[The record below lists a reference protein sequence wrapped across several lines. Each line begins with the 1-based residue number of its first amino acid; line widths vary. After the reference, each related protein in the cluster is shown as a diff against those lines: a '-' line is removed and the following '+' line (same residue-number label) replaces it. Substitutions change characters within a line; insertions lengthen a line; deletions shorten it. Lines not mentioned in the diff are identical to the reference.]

1 MNHFSGVMV
10 EFTSDEKTL
19 LVQYGIKKYEK
30 EETVTEKLKT
40 LLLEKDIQRIIDT
53 LIGTQRV
60 RRIGPE
66 ILQNNESHTELPD
79 LPENLKPI
87 IDDL

>member
-1 MNHFSGVMV
+1 MADISSNDKLV
-10 EFTSDEKTL
+10 
-19 LVQYGIKKYEK
+19 LVQYAIQKYEN
-30 EETVTEKLKT
+30 EAILLEKLKAV
-40 LLLEKDIQRIIDT
+40 LSEKDAQRSIDT

-66 ILQNNESHTELPD
+66 ILQNNTSHTELPD

-87 IDDL
+87 IESL

>member
-1 MNHFSGVMV
+1 MTELSMNDKMI
-10 EFTSDEKTL
+10 L
-19 LVQYGIKKYEK
+19 IQYAIEKYEK
-30 EETVTEKLKT
+30 EEELFQKLSAT
-40 LLLEKDIQRIIDT
+40 LSEKDIQRSLDT

-66 ILQNNESHTELPD
+66 IVQNNKSHTELPE

-87 IDDL
+87 LEGI

>member
-1 MNHFSGVMV
+1 MTDLSMN
-10 EFTSDEKTL
+10 EKMI
-19 LVQYGIKKYEK
+19 LVQYAIEKYEK
-30 EETVTEKLKT
+30 EEELFQKLSST
-40 LLLEKDIQRIIDT
+40 LPEKDIQRSLDT

-66 ILQNNESHTELPD
+66 IIQNNTSHRELPE

-87 IDDL
+87 IDNI

>member
-1 MNHFSGVMV
+1 MTEYSSNDKLIIVQHAI
-10 EFTSDEKTL
+10 EKYENEATL
-19 LVQYGIKKYEK
+19 L
-30 EETVTEKLKT
+30 EKLKT
-40 LLLEKDIQRIIDT
+40 VLSDKDAQRSIDT

-66 ILQNNESHTELPD
+66 ILQNNISHTELPD

-87 IDDL
+87 IDSL

>member
-1 MNHFSGVMV
+1 MTEYSM
-10 EFTSDEKTL
+10 DEKMI
-19 LVQYGIKKYEK
+19 LVQYAIKKYEN
-30 EETVTEKLKT
+30 EETVFEKLKSI
-40 LLLEKDIQRIIDT
+40 LSKKDVQRNIDT

-79 LPENLKPI
+79 LPDNLKQV
-87 IDDL
+87 IDLL

>member
-1 MNHFSGVMV
+1 MTDLSMN
-10 EFTSDEKTL
+10 EKMIL
-19 LVQYGIKKYEK
+19 IQYAIEKYEK
-30 EETVTEKLKT
+30 EEELFQKLSST
-40 LLLEKDIQRIIDT
+40 LPEKDIQRSLDT

-66 ILQNNESHTELPD
+66 IIQNNTSHTDLPE

-87 IDDL
+87 LESI